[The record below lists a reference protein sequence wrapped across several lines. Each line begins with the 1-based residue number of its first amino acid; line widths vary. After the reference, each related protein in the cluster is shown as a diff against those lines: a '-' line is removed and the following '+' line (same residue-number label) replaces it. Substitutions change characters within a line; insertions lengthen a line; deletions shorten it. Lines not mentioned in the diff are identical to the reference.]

1 MTVGFV
7 MMAHAALDRAGQVAR
22 HLADHGCPVVI
33 HVDRRSP
40 NAAFFDLVDQV
51 RDLRNVHFA
60 PRVKCDWGTWS
71 LVEASRSSAEML
83 LKIASD
89 VRHVYLISG
98 ACLPIKPLDHLTS
111 YLADH
116 PDTDFIESVT
126 IREVPWTKGGLS
138 EERFTL
144 TFPFAWKR
152 QKKFFDIW
160 VEAQRRTGRKRPIP
174 TGVAPHMGSQWW
186 CLTRKTL
193 ERILSDPKRGI
204 CDRYFRKVWIP
215 DESYYATMVRRHAR
229 AIESRSLTLS
239 KFDFQGK
246 PHLFYDDHLAL
257 LRQSSAFF
265 ARKTWPG
272 ARKLYGAFL
281 GPASRSVATSDTPAT
296 EIDRIFARSIERR
309 TRGRAGLLMAGRFPS
324 EGFENGLTAA
334 PYAVFHGFGDLFHHF
349 TDWVSESLG
358 SRAHGHIFAP
368 DGVEFAGGR
377 MGYAGCLSSSAVLRD
392 HNPEGFLANLIWNT
406 RGEHQAFLF
415 SARDSQQICEF
426 LARDPNAMIAAI
438 SGAWA
443 LPLLHSGQPIDEIR
457 GTAARLQ
464 RREAAFLN
472 RLRERRTRAR
482 VRIWT
487 LAEFLESPAEPLQV
501 VLDDLSVP
509 GSQTLAKPP
518 RLRAMRGLAAFL
530 QELRNTGM
538 NPHTAGA
545 FSERREAPAGEPATT
560 HQGAQ
565 KLS

>member
-40 NAAFFDLVDQV
+40 DAAFFDLVDQV
-51 RDLRNVHFA
+51 RDLRNVHFSQ
-60 PRVKCDWGTWS
+60 RVKCDWGTWS
-71 LVEASRSSAEML
+71 LVEASRSSAETL
-83 LKIASD
+83 LELAPEIQ
-89 VRHVYLISG
+89 HVYLISG
-98 ACLPIKPLDHLTS
+98 ACLPIKPLDQLKEF
-111 YLADH
+111 LAEH

-126 IREVPWTKGGLS
+126 IREVPWTQGGLS

-152 QKKFFDIW
+152 QRRLFDVW
-160 VEAQRRTGRKRPIP
+160 VDAQRRVGRKRAVP
-174 TGVAPHMGSQWW
+174 TDIAPHMGSQWW

-193 ERILSDPKRGI
+193 ERILNDPDRNKF
-204 CDRYFRKVWIP
+204 DRYFRRVWIP
-215 DESYYATMVRRHAR
+215 DESYYATAVRRHAR

-265 ARKTWPG
+265 ARKIWPG

-281 GPASRSVATSDTPAT
+281 GPISRMTAESGAPAT
-296 EIDRIFARSIERR
+296 EIDRIFAKSVDRR
-309 TRGRAGLLMAGRFPS
+309 TRGRPGLLMASRFPE

-334 PYAVFHGFGDLFHHF
+334 PYAVFHGFDDLFHDF
-349 TDWVSESLG
+349 PNWVSESLG
-358 SRAHGHIFAP
+358 SRAHGHLFGRG
-368 DGVEFAGGR
+368 GVEFAGAR
-377 MGYAGCLSSSAVLRD
+377 KDYAGCLSASAALRD
-392 HNPEGFLANLIWNT
+392 HNPEGFLTNLIWNT
-406 RGEHQAFLF
+406 RGEHQAFLY
-415 SARDSQQICEF
+415 SPRDAQKICGF
-426 LARDPNAMIAAI
+426 LARDPNAMIAAV

-443 LPLLHSGQPIDEIR
+443 LPLLHSGQPIAEIR
-457 GTAARLQ
+457 KKAARLQ
-464 RREAAFLN
+464 RREAAFLG
-472 RLRERRTRAR
+472 RLRERRTRSR

-487 LAEFLESPAEPLQV
+487 LAEFLENPAEPLQV
-501 VLDDLSVP
+501 VIDDLSVP

-518 RLRAMRGLAAFL
+518 KLRRMRGLPEFL
-530 QELRNTGM
+530 QQLRNTGM

-545 FSERREAPAGEPATT
+545 FSPQRASRPPKALEPNRSS
-560 HQGAQ
+560 
-565 KLS
+565 KFLS

>member
-7 MMAHAALDRAGQVAR
+7 MMAHAELDRAGHVAR

-60 PRVKCDWGTWS
+60 QRIKCDWGTWS
-71 LVEASRSSAEML
+71 LVAASRSSAEML
-83 LKIASD
+83 LKIAPDIS
-89 VRHVYLISG
+89 HVYLISG
-98 ACLPIKPLDHLTS
+98 ACLPIKPLDHLTG

-126 IREVPWTKGGLS
+126 IREVPWTQGGLS

-152 QKKFFDIW
+152 QKKLFDIW
-160 VEAQRRTGRKRPIP
+160 VEAQRRTGRRRTTPKGI
-174 TGVAPHMGSQWW
+174 APHMGSQWW
-186 CLTRKTL
+186 CLTRKTI
-193 ERILSDPKRGI
+193 ERILNDPERDI
-204 CDRYFRKVWIP
+204 CDRYFRQVWIP
-215 DESYYATMVRRHAR
+215 DESYYATTVRRHAR
-229 AIESRSLTLS
+229 AIENRSLTLS

-257 LRQSSAFF
+257 LRQSGAFF
-265 ARKTWPG
+265 ARKIWPG

-281 GPASRSVATSDTPAT
+281 GPASRSVAATGTPAT

-309 TRGRAGLLMAGRFPS
+309 TRGRPGLLMAGRYPA
-324 EGFENGLTAA
+324 EGFENHLTAA
-334 PYAVFHGFGDLFHHF
+334 PYAVFHGFGDLFHGF
-349 TDWVSESLG
+349 PDWVSESLG
-358 SRAHGHIFAP
+358 SHAHGHIFAP
-368 DGVEFAGGR
+368 EGVEFAEGR
-377 MGYAGCLSSSAVLRD
+377 TGYAGCLSSSAVLRN
-392 HNPEGFLANLIWNT
+392 HNPEGFLTNLVWNT

-415 SARDSQQICEF
+415 SGRDSQKICDF

-443 LPLLHSGQPIDEIR
+443 LPLLQSGQQIGEIR
-457 GTAARLQ
+457 ATAAQLQ

-487 LAEFLESPAEPLQV
+487 LAEFLENPTEPLQV

-509 GSQTLAKPP
+509 GAQTLAKPP
-518 RLRAMRGLAAFL
+518 RLRPMDGIAGFL
-530 QELRNTGM
+530 QELRNAGM

-545 FSERREAPAGEPATT
+545 FSERRAAADPGSATP